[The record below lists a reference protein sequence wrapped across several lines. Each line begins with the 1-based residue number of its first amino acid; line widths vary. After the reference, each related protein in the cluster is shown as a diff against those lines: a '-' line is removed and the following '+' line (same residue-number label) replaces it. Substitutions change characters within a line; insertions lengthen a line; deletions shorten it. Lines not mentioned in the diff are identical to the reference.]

1 MIFPIWICI
10 GPNSSDQR
18 ALAAAPN
25 SAIAH
30 YVKGQVLRAQS
41 RCSEAIP
48 EYETAIAL
56 DRSRAPAYAH
66 VGWCKFLSGSMDGAV
81 PYIEQAIHLSPHEP
95 GIAAWYGRIGV
106 MQLLQGNVAD
116 ALSSLER
123 ARSENARLP
132 FVHAYL
138 AAAYATKG
146 DAKRAAEELAEAQRL
161 GTGYASL
168 TVVKRSIW
176 YDNPKIRALA
186 EANYFPALRRA
197 GLTENGSS

>member
-1 MIFPIWICI
+1 
-10 GPNSSDQR
+10 
-18 ALAAAPN
+18 
-25 SAIAH
+25 
-30 YVKGQVLRAQS
+30 
-41 RCSEAIP
+41 
-48 EYETAIAL
+48 
-56 DRSRAPAYAH
+56 
-66 VGWCKFLSGSMDGAV
+66 
-81 PYIEQAIHLSPHEP
+81 
-95 GIAAWYGRIGV
+95 

>member
-1 MIFPIWICI
+1 M
-10 GPNSSDQR
+10 
-18 ALAAAPN
+18 
-25 SAIAH
+25 
-30 YVKGQVLRAQS
+30 
-41 RCSEAIP
+41 E
-48 EYETAIAL
+48 
-56 DRSRAPAYAH
+56 
-66 VGWCKFLSGSMDGAV
+66 
-81 PYIEQAIHLSPHEP
+81 
-95 GIAAWYGRIGV
+95 
-106 MQLLQGNVAD
+106 LLQGDVDD
-116 ALSSLER
+116 ALASLGR

-146 DAKRAAEELAEAQRL
+146 DLKRAGTELAAAQRL

-168 TVVKRSIW
+168 AAVKKSIW